1 MAAAYSRTGGIAM
14 RKAQPFRFVWN
25 IQDREQC
32 EAQLLEA
39 YQNMLQRCSPMFS
52 ETGTLQ
58 ETESYNKV
66 ESS

>member
-1 MAAAYSRTGGIAM
+1 M
-14 RKAQPFRFVWN
+14 RKAQPFRLVWD

-32 EAQLLEA
+32 EKRLLEA
-39 YQNMLQRCSPMFS
+39 YQNMLQQCSSMFP